1 MVDEASEQQ
10 PITDGQRIAII
21 EDDLAVADAIAATI
35 GANGWVPMVYAT
47 AESFIST
54 LDDADAPG
62 CIILDLHL
70 PGMSGVDVLHTLSD
84 RNQSIPA
91 IVLTA
96 HPDGPLTMPA
106 FKAGI
111 VALYTKPI
119 SSEVLIGSIKRAI
132 GYSS

>member
-21 EDDLAVADAIAATI
+21 EDDLAVAD
-35 GANGWVPMVYAT
+35 AT